1 MSNFCRDTACRVRS
15 GKSQLSSTPEKL
27 QITRAD
33 TACRVPTEPLGAASR
48 IIMQALLIFIDG
60 TVYEGQSVGFQGTS
74 TGEVVFNTSMT
85 GYQEILTDP
94 SYAGQLVALT
104 YPLIGNYGVT
114 SRDIESSGPKVAGFI
129 VREMCE
135 IPSNYASQ
143 GNGDDYLI
151 ANKIVGIEGIDV
163 RAVVLKLRD
172 AGVMLGM
179 ITTEHSAETGLEILK
194 NLPEYDAGTYAR
206 EVSTLTPYFWD
217 ETTDAPAQTIPPRS
231 EKPRVVV
238 LDYGTKYNILRE
250 LSSRGLEVVVL
261 PCGASKAE
269 IDAQNPDGVML
280 ANGPGDP
287 RSLQNEV
294 DVIKEMMLEK
304 PDQPIFGIC
313 LGHQLLGRALGG
325 ETYKLKF
332 GHRGANHPVKDLTT
346 GKVHITSQNHGYA
359 LEVDS
364 LPADVEITHLNL
376 NDGTV
381 EGLKHATRPV
391 FSVQYHPEAS
401 PGPKDNAYLFDRFA
415 ELVKTRSS

>member
-1 MSNFCRDTACRVRS
+1 MS
-15 GKSQLSSTPEKL
+15 L
-27 QITRAD
+27 QTNKMQ
-33 TACRVPTEPLGAASR
+33 TR
-48 IIMQALLIFIDG
+48 IILIDG
-60 TVYEGQSVGFQGTS
+60 TVYEGQSVGAKGTA

-114 SRDIESSGPKVAGFI
+114 NRDIESNSPQVAGFI

-143 GNGDDYLI
+143 DSGDAYLTQNGI
-151 ANKIVGIEGIDV
+151 IGIEGVDV
-163 RAVVLKLRD
+163 RALVLKLRSS
-172 AGVMLGM
+172 GVMLGM
-179 ITTEHSAETGLEILK
+179 ITTEHSAEEGLELLK
-194 NLPEYDAGTYAR
+194 NLPEYDVGTYAR
-206 EVSTLTPYFWD
+206 EVSTKNAYFWHD
-217 ETTDAPAQTIPPRS
+217 EKRFEQIPPRS

-238 LDYGTKYNILRE
+238 MDYGTKYNILRE
-250 LSSRGLEVVVL
+250 LDERGLEVVVL
-261 PCGASKAE
+261 PCGATKDE
-269 IDAQNPDGVML
+269 ILALSPDGIML

-287 RSLQNEV
+287 RSLEAEV
-294 DVIKEMMLEK
+294 EVIQQLMACN
-304 PDQPIFGIC
+304 PAQPVFGIC

-325 ETYKLKF
+325 ETYKLPF

-359 LEVDS
+359 LRAES
-364 LPADVEITHLNL
+364 LPEGVEVTHLNL
-376 NDGTV
+376 NDQTV
-381 EGLKHATRPV
+381 EGLRHATKPV

-415 ELVKTRSS
+415 ELVRAS

>member
-1 MSNFCRDTACRVRS
+1 M
-15 GKSQLSSTPEKL
+15 K
-27 QITRAD
+27 
-33 TACRVPTEPLGAASR
+33 
-48 IIMQALLIFIDG
+48 ALLILIDG
-60 TVYEGQSVGFQGTS
+60 TTYEGQSVGAEGTS

-114 SRDIESSGPKVAGFI
+114 TRDIESNSPKVAGFI

-143 GNGDDYLI
+143 DSGDDYLTQ
-151 ANKIVGIEGIDV
+151 NQIVAIQGIDV
-163 RAVVLKLRD
+163 RALVLKLRS

-179 ITTEHSAETGLEILK
+179 VTTEHNAETGLQILK
-194 NLPEYDAGTYAR
+194 DLPPYDAGTYAR
-206 EVSTLTPYFWD
+206 EVSTSVVYRWNESGRVD
-217 ETTDAPAQTIPPRS
+217 ESLSST
-231 EKPRVVV
+231 KVLPRVVV

-250 LSSRGLEVVVL
+250 LTERGMEVVVL
-261 PCGASKAE
+261 PCTSTPEE
-269 IDAQNPDGVML
+269 IAAWEPDGVML
-280 ANGPGDP
+280 SNGPGDP
-287 RSLQNEV
+287 RSLEIEV
-294 DVIKEMMLEK
+294 EHIRSMLRDVPQMPM
-304 PDQPIFGIC
+304 FGIC

-346 GKVHITSQNHGYA
+346 GRVHITSQNHGYA
-359 LEVDS
+359 LRAET
-364 LPADVEITHLNL
+364 LPQDVEVTHLNL
-376 NDGTV
+376 NDQTV
-381 EGLKHATRPV
+381 EGLRHVERPV

-415 ELVKTRSS
+415 ELVKAAK

>member
-1 MSNFCRDTACRVRS
+1 MN
-15 GKSQLSSTPEKL
+15 
-27 QITRAD
+27 
-33 TACRVPTEPLGAASR
+33 
-48 IIMQALLIFIDG
+48 IMQARLILIDG
-60 TVYEGQSVGFQGTS
+60 TVYEGLSVGATGTA

-104 YPLIGNYGVT
+104 YPLIGNYGTMV
-114 SRDIESSGPKVAGFI
+114 RDIESNSPKVAGFI
-129 VREMCE
+129 VREMAE

-143 GNGDDYLI
+143 ESGDEYLSE
-151 ANKIVGIEGIDV
+151 NNIVAIQGIDV
-163 RAVVLKLRD
+163 RSLVMNLRN

-179 ITTEHSAETGLEILK
+179 ITTEHQAADGLEILK

-206 EVSTLTPYFWD
+206 EVSTTQPYFWD
-217 ETTDAPAQTIPPRS
+217 AESGASSQIPARS

-250 LSSRGLEVVVL
+250 LTSRGLEVVVL
-261 PCGASKAE
+261 PCNANKDD
-269 IDAQNPDGVML
+269 ILAQNPDGVML
-280 ANGPGDP
+280 SNGPGDP
-287 RSLQNEV
+287 RSLQDEV
-294 DVIKEMMLEK
+294 DVIQALLNDEPEK
-304 PDQPIFGIC
+304 PVFGIC

-359 LEVDS
+359 LKADTLPEGVEV
-364 LPADVEITHLNL
+364 THLNL
-376 NDGTV
+376 NDNTV
-381 EGLKHATRPV
+381 EGLRHATKPV

-401 PGPKDNAYLFDRFA
+401 PGPKDNAYLFDKFA
-415 ELVKTRSS
+415 ELVKDQ

>member
-1 MSNFCRDTACRVRS
+1 M
-15 GKSQLSSTPEKL
+15 K
-27 QITRAD
+27 TR
-33 TACRVPTEPLGAASR
+33 
-48 IIMQALLIFIDG
+48 LILIDG
-60 TVYEGQSVGFQGTS
+60 TVFEGHSVGASGTA

-104 YPLIGNYGVT
+104 YPLIGNYGT
-114 SRDIESSGPKVAGFI
+114 MTRDRESSGPQVAGFI

-135 IPSNYASQ
+135 IPSNYAAQESGDTYLRDNGIVAIQ
-143 GNGDDYLI
+143 G
-151 ANKIVGIEGIDV
+151 VDV
-163 RAVVLKLRD
+163 RALVLKLRN

-179 ITTEHSAETGLEILK
+179 ITTEHSAEEGLEILQ

-206 EVSTLTPYFWD
+206 EVSTTQPYFWD
-217 ETTDAPAQTIPPRS
+217 AETNGPQSQIPARS
-231 EKPRVVV
+231 AKPRVVV

-261 PCGASKAE
+261 PCNASKAD
-269 IDAQNPDGVML
+269 IAAQNPDGIML

-287 RSLQNEV
+287 RSLQAEV
-294 DVIKEMMLEK
+294 DVLRELMREK
-304 PDQPIFGIC
+304 PDQPMFGIC

-346 GKVHITSQNHGYA
+346 GRVHITSQNHGYA
-359 LEVDS
+359 LHADS
-364 LPADVEITHLNL
+364 LPEEVEVTHLNL

-401 PGPKDNAYLFDRFA
+401 PGPKDNAYLFDKFA
-415 ELVKTRSS
+415 ELVKTGR

>member
-1 MSNFCRDTACRVRS
+1 
-15 GKSQLSSTPEKL
+15 
-27 QITRAD
+27 
-33 TACRVPTEPLGAASR
+33 
-48 IIMQALLIFIDG
+48 MQALLIFIDG
-60 TVYEGQSVGFQGTS
+60 TVYQGRSVGFQGTS

-114 SRDIESSGPKVAGFI
+114 TRDIESSGPQVAGFI

-143 GNGDDYLI
+143 GSGDEYLI
-151 ANKIVGIEGIDV
+151 ENRIVGIEGIDV

-179 ITTEHSAETGLEILK
+179 VTTEYSAEKGLEILQ

-206 EVSTLTPYFWD
+206 EVSTESAYFWD
-217 ETTDAPAQTIPPRS
+217 ETTNAPQETIPPRG

-261 PCGASKAE
+261 PCGATKNE
-269 IDAQNPDGVML
+269 IAAQNPDGIML

-294 DVIKEMMLEK
+294 EVIRELMAEN
-304 PDQPIFGIC
+304 PEQPMFGIC

-359 LEVDS
+359 LHAGS
-364 LPADVEITHLNL
+364 LPAEVEVTHLNL

-401 PGPKDNAYLFDRFA
+401 PGPKDNAYLFDKFA
-415 ELVKTRSS
+415 DLVKTGK